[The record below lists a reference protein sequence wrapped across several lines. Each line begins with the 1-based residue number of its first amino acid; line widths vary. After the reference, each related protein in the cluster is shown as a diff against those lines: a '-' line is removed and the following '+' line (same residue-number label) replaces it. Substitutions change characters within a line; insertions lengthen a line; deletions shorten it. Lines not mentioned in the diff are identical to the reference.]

1 MGCTEYI
8 GKAFSKNLALLQSES
23 DRGAV
28 LVASSMIEEALKNL
42 LIAKLVPSSK
52 NQDPLFN
59 GGNAPLGTF
68 SSKIEM
74 TYRLG
79 LIRREW
85 KELLNI
91 FKKLR
96 NDFAHNVEV
105 NNFKIPK
112 VRDQFVSLMDKDQHL
127 RDALKGTFIESIANN
142 VSPLKEAELFL
153 KEKMPLRISFD
164 FAFAVIV
171 STLEAIVH
179 EQVQLKP
186 FGS

>member
-1 MGCTEYI
+1 MDSSEYI
-8 GKAFSKNLALLQSES
+8 AKVFSKKLALLQSES

-42 LIAKLVPSSK
+42 LIAKLVPSSTNDDK
-52 NQDPLFN
+52 LFN

-74 TYRLG
+74 AYRLG

-85 KELLNI
+85 KELLDI
-91 FKKLR
+91 FRKLR

-112 VRDQFVSLMDKDQHL
+112 VQDKFVSLMDKDQHL
-127 RDALKGTFIESIANN
+127 RDAIKDTFIESIDS
-142 VSPLKEAELFL
+142 VMPSDEAELYL
-153 KEKMPLRISFD
+153 KENMPVRKSFD
-164 FAFAVIV
+164 FSFAVIV
-171 STLEAIVH
+171 STLEAIEY
-179 EQVQLKP
+179 EQVQLKE
-186 FGS
+186 FNS

>member
-1 MGCTEYI
+1 MDSSEYI
-8 GKAFSKNLALLQSES
+8 AEVFPKKLALLQSES

-42 LIAKLVPSSK
+42 LIAKLVPSSTT
-52 NQDPLFN
+52 QDPLFN

-74 TYRLG
+74 AYRLE

-105 NNFKIPK
+105 SNFKIPK
-112 VRDQFVSLMDKDQHL
+112 VRDQFISLMEKDQHL
-127 RDALKGTFIESIANN
+127 RDAIKDNFIASISNDL
-142 VSPLKEAELFL
+142 PLNEAELFL
-153 KEKMPLRISFD
+153 KENMPLRKSFD
-164 FAFAVIV
+164 FVFAGIV
-171 STLEAIVH
+171 STLEAVEH
-179 EQVQLKP
+179 EQAQLKA
-186 FGS
+186 FNS

>member
-1 MGCTEYI
+1 MDSSEYI
-8 GKAFSKNLALLQSES
+8 AKVFPKKLALLQSES

-42 LIAKLVPSSK
+42 LMAKLVPSSTK
-52 NQDPLFN
+52 QDPLFN

-74 TYRLG
+74 AYRLG

-85 KELLNI
+85 KELLYI
-91 FKKLR
+91 FKNLR

-112 VRDQFVSLMDKDQHL
+112 VRDRFVSLMEKDQCL
-127 RDALKGTFIESIANN
+127 RNAIKDTFIKSIGS
-142 VSPLKEAELFL
+142 VLPLNEAELFL
-153 KEKMPLRISFD
+153 KEKMPLRKSFD
-164 FAFAVIV
+164 FAFAAIV
-171 STLEAIVH
+171 STLEAVEH
-179 EQVQLKP
+179 EQVQLKA
-186 FGS
+186 FDY